1 MTTKGWI
8 PIFSNL
14 SHAVAEWLGW
24 PEGTLFC
31 ADTVCKEIN
40 RRSGKTMESPFSG
53 PLAGHGDNSVPGT
66 ERSACSAASGEQM
79 NNGKCLSDKAP
90 GARARP
96 REAGISATSGTL
108 FPLRKEDFLHSF
120 LSLNYVFTSW
130 LLSEMQTRAIKG
142 SPVYLTALG
151 SNHCTWCTFFLSP
164 FLLPPPSILH
174 CSCLEITQLLKN
186 WIWKRLLLWQVI
198 VISSHSCIYLNLN
211 LLILNNFFPIVLVT
225 RNFLLKYFAA
235 FRVL

>member
-90 GARARP
+90 GTRARP

-108 FPLRKEDFLHSF
+108 FPLRKEDFLTPFFVFELNFYFMPPFRNANKSNKRF
-120 LSLNYVFTSW
+120 TCVFNCFRVESL
-130 LLSEMQTRAIKG
+130 
-142 SPVYLTALG
+142 YLMY
-151 SNHCTWCTFFLSP
+151 FFSVP
-164 FLLPPPSILH
+164 FPPPSSFHLA
-174 CSCLEITQLLKN
+174 LQLLWNNSAFEKLDL
-186 WIWKRLLLWQVI
+186 KKTSI
-198 VISSHSCIYLNLN
+198 VASNCYIQPFLH
-211 LLILNNFFPIVLVT
+211 
-225 RNFLLKYFAA
+225 LLKSKPAYIE
-235 FRVL
+235 